1 MNKEEIITFKADSAL
16 AEALSMVPNRSDF
29 IRGAILHA
37 LKDTCPLCQGT
48 GRLSLQQRKHWDDF
62 ARHHGVK
69 RCSECDEAVMTCDRE
84 SGSADA

>member
-1 MNKEEIITFKADSAL
+1 MNKEEIITFKADSSL
-16 AEALSMVPNRSDF
+16 TQALSLVPNRSDF

-48 GRLSLQQRKHWDDF
+48 GRLSPLQKTHWDDF
-62 ARHHGVK
+62 ARHHGIK

-84 SGSADA
+84 GRSSDA